1 MHPNG
6 IVLRIKWKT
15 LWVRVL
21 CGFLIKERV
30 RYHHLGRIIMTYQ
43 QYSIA
48 VKRFFN
54 FKLE

>member
-21 CGFLIKERV
+21 CGFLNKERV